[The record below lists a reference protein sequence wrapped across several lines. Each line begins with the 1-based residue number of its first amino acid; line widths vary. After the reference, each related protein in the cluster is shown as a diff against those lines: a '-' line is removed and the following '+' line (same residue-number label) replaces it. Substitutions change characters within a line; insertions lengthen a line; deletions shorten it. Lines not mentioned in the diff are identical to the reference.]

1 MYFRVIWKWI
11 GPALLIPYFMTLFWG
26 GDWNGTW
33 SEMVLDSQRLEA
45 FHSSD
50 GDETAASVE
59 FHKSWGRVYLDKE
72 EKHYVDGETYL
83 IGVVVCQM
91 DPQCEMEALKAQAV
105 LGRTFL
111 YKKMDRDGKVNQ
123 SELGISLD
131 RQSQLEK
138 IWGKDGFAIA
148 FERVYQEVVESA
160 VLIYTYE

>member
-26 GDWNGTW
+26 GDWNGIW

-111 YKKMDRDGKVNQ
+111 YKKMDRDG
-123 SELGISLD
+123 
-131 RQSQLEK
+131 
-138 IWGKDGFAIA
+138 
-148 FERVYQEVVESA
+148 RVCYR
-160 VLIYTYE
+160 L